1 MPVYTTTLTRIP
13 ASFALG
19 PAPDRSKSR
28 PYVVAKTAT
37 QREALSVRWH
47 GTETVTRRIAEETPI
62 GIYYNGLPYAVM
74 MATPADLEDFGT
86 GFSIT
91 ERIVEHRNQLL
102 ELQVK
107 PTGLGVELRI
117 TVDKTAIL
125 GRVKERGRSIPG
137 RTGCGLCGV
146 HRLEEAI
153 MDLPRVAQGEP
164 VRSTAIRAAI
174 NDLASGQSLNAETHA
189 VHAAAWSSHD
199 GQLLLIREDVG
210 RHNALDKLIGAMAS
224 AAIDARTGFCVITS
238 RCSYEMVQKAA
249 LAGIAVIVAIS
260 APTELAI
267 RQAEAAGVTLVA
279 LARSDG
285 FAIYAHP
292 ERVITWNL
300 RLTTPLSEALSA

>member
-1 MPVYTTTLTRIP
+1 MNSSSPITITRRPPVVP
-13 ASFALG
+13 N
-19 PAPDRSKSR
+19 
-28 PYVVAKTAT
+28 TAT
-37 QREALSVRWH
+37 QRDALSVRWD
-47 GTETVTRRIAEETPI
+47 GTETISRKIAEETPV

-74 MATPADLEDFGT
+74 MATPADLEDFGV

-91 ERIVEHRNQLL
+91 ERIVEYRSQLL
-102 ELQVK
+102 ELNVQ
-107 PTGLGVELRI
+107 PTGLGIELRI
-117 TVDKTAIL
+117 TVGKTAIL
-125 GRVKERGRSIPG
+125 TRVNERRRSTPG

-153 MDLPRVAQGEP
+153 VALPRVVQGEP
-164 VRSTAIRAAI
+164 IRSQSIRGAI
-174 NDLASGQSLNAETHA
+174 NDLASLQSLNAETHA
-189 VHAAAWSSHD
+189 VHAAAWSTPD
-199 GQLLLIREDVG
+199 GHLVLVREDVG

-224 AAIDARTGFCVITS
+224 AAIDPRSGFCVITS

-249 LAGIAVIVAIS
+249 LAGIGVIVAIS

-285 FAIYAHP
+285 FAVYTYP

-300 RLTTPLSEALSA
+300 SLPTPF